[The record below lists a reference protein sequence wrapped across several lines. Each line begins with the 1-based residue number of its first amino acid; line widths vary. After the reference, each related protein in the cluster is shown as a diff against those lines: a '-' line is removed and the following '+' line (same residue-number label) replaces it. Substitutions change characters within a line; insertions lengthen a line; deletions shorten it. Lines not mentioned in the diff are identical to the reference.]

1 MTSPI
6 ISEDATARLTRLA
19 SGRCFMKILLVS
31 TFFPPW
37 RGGVETYVFN
47 LARNLQARGHEVSL
61 ICASPPV
68 KAGTEYLDGIRI
80 ERLRV
85 AGRVYGTPIV
95 PELPLRLMQERPDI
109 VHAGFPSPYCAFFA
123 SVTSRLRGIPAVL
136 TWHNDLPPVARTA
149 HAIATVHDYAVLPL
163 YLGNYKLIIST
174 SRLYAETSRV
184 LRAHSDR
191 VVIIPHGVD
200 TVRFN
205 PHVRAD
211 ELRRQV
217 AAGNQKIILFVGA
230 LTRWHI
236 YKGLD
241 VLLKAVALLR
251 GESPDLKLLVVG
263 GGELVS
269 KYVQLTIDLGIQDLV
284 FFAGNVSDDELPK
297 YYAISDLLV
306 LPSKDRSE
314 GFGLV
319 LLEANATGKPVIAT
333 KVGGIPSVI
342 QDGYN
347 GILVP
352 PSDAD
357 ALAAAIKHG
366 LEDEDLL
373 RQMGKNGRRFA
384 EEHDWSIVTEQ
395 TESVYKRAVAG

>member
-1 MTSPI
+1 
-6 ISEDATARLTRLA
+6 
-19 SGRCFMKILLVS
+19 
-31 TFFPPW
+31 
-37 RGGVETYVFN
+37 
-47 LARNLQARGHEVSL
+47 
-61 ICASPPV
+61 
-68 KAGTEYLDGIRI
+68 
-80 ERLRV
+80 
-85 AGRVYGTPIV
+85 
-95 PELPLRLMQERPDI
+95 MQERPDI
-109 VHAGFPSPYCAFFA
+109 IHAGFPSPYCAFFA

-211 ELRRQV
+211 ELRHRI
-217 AAGNQKIILFVGA
+217 ASGNQKIVLFVGA

-241 VLLKAVALLR
+241 VLMSAVALLK
-251 GESPDLKLLVVG
+251 GESLHLRLLVVG
-263 GGELVS
+263 GGELLS
-269 KYVQLTIDLGIQDLV
+269 KYVQLACDLRIREHV
-284 FFAGNVSDDELPK
+284 FFAGNVSDEDLPK
-297 YYAISDLLV
+297 YYAISDILV

-319 LLEANATGKPVIAT
+319 LLEANATGKPAIAT
-333 KVGGIPSVI
+333 AVGGIPSVI

-352 PSDAD
+352 PSNAD
-357 ALAAAIKHG
+357 ALAAAIKLG
-366 LEDEDLL
+366 LEDEHLL
-373 RQMGKNGRRFA
+373 RQMGKNGRTLTK
-384 EEHDWSIVTEQ
+384 EHDWSIVAEQ
-395 TESVYKRAVAG
+395 TERVYRRALRDSERIDLTKRSRSLLERRSKSELAAGS